1 MITVK
6 VSHTLFFLK
15 FSLKMYLVL
24 SENELTKLVC
34 LTISDA
40 SYIFSLFMQNIISAN
55 PKIKDCRF

>member
-40 SYIFSLFMQNIISAN
+40 FNVY
-55 PKIKDCRF
+55 

>member
-1 MITVK
+1 MITIK

-40 SYIFSLFMQNIISAN
+40 FNVY
-55 PKIKDCRF
+55 